1 VLRWVPFS
9 LSGIG
14 RYLLRWV
21 PVLDSVCFGLNLP
34 WRLITAM
41 VLPIALAL
49 GLVGVMKLCGH
60 GVEHSVHLLLGWSF
74 LVYPTVVSMGFD
86 AIGECDCFENSD
98 GTAPTCFLKADYNE
112 LCSRDAPL
120 SGRPIIIALA
130 VIAIVLFGFGVPLV
144 HLALVLRDRHAIAND
159 KPLVGLSAKI
169 SFLHAD
175 YSKHVYWWELI
186 ESMKKLVLTG
196 FLALIV
202 DPGTLIRLFVAI
214 VIAFVM
220 LMLQGIVSPMKSESD
235 NVMSF
240 LSAVM
245 LLAVF
250 IGTYACQAKPRAYE
264 SDDVDDTSWLVV
276 LLLMVA
282 IFVIFVATI
291 VTFLLRL
298 RELRARTA
306 PSTLSLDTQLLPS
319 QLFLPPL

>member
-1 VLRWVPFS
+1 VTRHF
-9 LSGIG
+9 
-14 RYLLRWV
+14 
-21 PVLDSVCFGLNLP
+21 
-34 WRLITAM
+34 
-41 VLPIALAL
+41 LAAR
-49 GLVGVMKLCGH
+49 
-60 GVEHSVHLLLGWSF
+60 SS
-74 LVYPTVVSMGFD
+74 
-86 AIGECDCFENSD
+86 
-98 GTAPTCFLKADYNE
+98 
-112 LCSRDAPL
+112 
-120 SGRPIIIALA
+120 ALA